1 VRTVKGTHKP
11 KKRTTVAYERFA
23 DTHIE
28 PGVFF
33 AVRAD
38 GHHFHEVTRDMK
50 KPYDERFRA
59 LMSQAIRTYVLRRD
73 CLPFMAFTFSDEV
86 SFVFRSDDDVYSRRI
101 EKLDS
106 LVASALSAILTKTMR
121 RVAFFDA
128 RVVVLPRLRDVIRY
142 LAERQNEARRDCI
155 NGHTFYT
162 LVQGGL
168 THEQAGEAMRNWRFL
183 RMSRY
188 LRQNKI
194 VFGKLP
200 PWQRRGEAIHWKA
213 YRRSGFNP
221 VTRKR
226 TVAVRYGLVRND
238 TLPYF
243 ASESGR
249 RLVRKALVARRG
261 VAAPH

>member
-1 VRTVKGTHKP
+1 MKATHKSESW
-11 KKRTTVAYERFA
+11 TTGAYERFA

-33 AVRAD
+33 AVRTD

-59 LMSQAIRTYVLRRD
+59 LMSRAIRTYMLRRD
-73 CLPFMAFTFSDEV
+73 CLPFIAFAFSDEV
-86 SFVFRSDDDVYSRRI
+86 SFVFRSDDGVYSRRI

-106 LVASALSAILTKTMR
+106 LVASALSAILTRTMR

-128 RVVVLPRLRDVIRY
+128 RAVVLPRLRDVIRY

-155 NGHTFYT
+155 NGYTFYT
-162 LVQGGL
+162 LVQSGL
-168 THEQAGEAMRNWRFL
+168 THEQAGEAMRNWKFP

-188 LRQNKI
+188 LRENKI
-194 VFGKLP
+194 IFGKLP
-200 PWQRRGEAIHWKA
+200 SWQRRGEAIHWKA
-213 YRRSGFNP
+213 YRKSGFNP

-226 TVAVRYGLVRND
+226 SVAVRYGLVRND
-238 TLPYF
+238 GLPYF

-249 RLVRKALVARRG
+249 RLVQKALEARRG
-261 VAAPH
+261 AGAPR